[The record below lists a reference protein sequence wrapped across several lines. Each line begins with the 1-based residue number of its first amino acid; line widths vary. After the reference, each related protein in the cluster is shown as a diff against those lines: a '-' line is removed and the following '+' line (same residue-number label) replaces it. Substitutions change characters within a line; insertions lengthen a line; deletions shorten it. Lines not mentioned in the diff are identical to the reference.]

1 MFISGND
8 GDDVNEYTLS
18 TAFDVSTASFV
29 DSFSVSSDDS
39 HIQGL
44 TFNPNGTKMY
54 LVGDQ
59 GNDINE
65 YDLTLP
71 FDVSTA
77 SFVGALDVS
86 SQDTS
91 PKAVGFNHDGNKSV
105 SYTHLR
111 AHET

>member
-1 MFISGND
+1 
-8 GDDVNEYTLS
+8 
-18 TAFDVSTASFV
+18 
-29 DSFSVSSDDS
+29 
-39 HIQGL
+39 
-44 TFNPNGTKMY
+44 MY
-54 LVGDQ
+54 VVGDQ

-91 PKAVGFNHDGNKSV
+91 PKAVNFNQ
-105 SYTHLR
+105 
-111 AHET
+111 